1 MRRGRGRREEG
12 RRAGRRREIGSGRE
26 NVEGWTEGNKTGK
39 GIGKK
44 EEGVNARWRQLIEE
58 EMKTERS

>member
-26 NVEGWTEGNKTGK
+26 NVKGWTEGNKR
-39 GIGKK
+39 K
-44 EEGVNARWRQLIEE
+44 EEE
-58 EMKTERS
+58 

>member
-12 RRAGRRREIGSGRE
+12 RKAERRREIGSGRE
-26 NVEGWTEGNKTGK
+26 NVEGRTEGNKIEG

-44 EEGVNARWRQLIEE
+44 GEGVKERWRQLMKE
-58 EMKTERS
+58 EMETERS